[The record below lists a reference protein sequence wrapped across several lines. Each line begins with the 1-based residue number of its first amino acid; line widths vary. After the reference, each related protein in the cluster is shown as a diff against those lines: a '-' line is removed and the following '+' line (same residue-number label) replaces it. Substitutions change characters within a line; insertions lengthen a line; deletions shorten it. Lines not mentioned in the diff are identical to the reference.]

1 MARHLARLVIAIG
14 VVLPSCAPR
23 RVPFPDYGI
32 PACAPGAERDLLSSE
47 ALQCWFTGAHG
58 RWRVL
63 GHQSHLQALVVEA
76 HAQDLREAEGITARV
91 VASPEAAG
99 YTEVLVYVRREAPGG
114 GARVAR
120 VRWTP
125 TAGAETVV
133 FEMPAEDTALR
144 TQVREVPGG
153 EPN

>member
-1 MARHLARLVIAIG
+1 MARHLARLAIAIG
-14 VVLPSCAPR
+14 VVLSGCAQR

-32 PACAPGAERDLLSSE
+32 PVCAPGVEGDLLSSD

-58 RWRVL
+58 RWRML

-91 VASPEAAG
+91 VASPGAAG

-125 TAGAETVV
+125 AAAPETVV
-133 FEMPAEDTALR
+133 FEMPAGDTALGA
-144 TQVREVPGG
+144 QVRETPGG
-153 EPN
+153 VPR